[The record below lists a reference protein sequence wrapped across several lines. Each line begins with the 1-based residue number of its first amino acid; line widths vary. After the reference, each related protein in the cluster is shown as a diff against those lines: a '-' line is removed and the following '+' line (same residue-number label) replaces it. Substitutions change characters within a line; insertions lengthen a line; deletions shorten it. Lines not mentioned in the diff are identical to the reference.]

1 MLKLSNK
8 FTPILLGALL
18 ILSACGPQEDPKY
31 RAEIANHR
39 AALNEQFFDAE
50 RSPLDSASFYT
61 WQGLKF
67 FPIQEK
73 YKVKAILTPIS
84 NSPVFELPHS
94 HQKTKPYKQ
103 YGKLKF
109 ELEGKAFELLVLEQ
123 EIKKPGYE
131 NYLIVPFTD
140 ETTGKETYGAGRY
153 LDLEKSDAKEV
164 WLDFNLAYNPYC
176 AYNEA
181 YTCPIP
187 PKENNL
193 SLRIEAGMKYIS
205 TEHTFEK

>member
-1 MLKLSNK
+1 MLSKR
-8 FTPILLGALL
+8 L
-18 ILSACGPQEDPKY
+18 ILIGLLLNLLLAACGPAEDPKY

-39 AALNEQFFDAE
+39 AALNEQFFDVE
-50 RSPLDSASFYT
+50 RSPLDSLSFYT

-73 YKVKAILTPIS
+73 YKVKAQLTLIE
-84 NSPVFELPHS
+84 NANVFELPHS

-153 LDLEKSDAKEV
+153 LDLEKSSSKEV
-164 WLDFNLAYNPYC
+164 ILDFNLAYNPYC

-193 SLRIEAGMKYIS
+193 SLRIEAGMKY
-205 TEHTFEK
+205 TK

>member
-1 MLKLSNK
+1 MLKQGKALTS
-8 FTPILLGALL
+8 ILLGALSL
-18 ILSACGPQEDPKY
+18 LGACGPQEDPKY

-39 AALNEQFFDAE
+39 AALNEQFFDPAE
-50 RSPLDSASFYT
+50 TPLDSTSFYT
-61 WQGLKF
+61 WKGLKF

-73 YKVKAILTPIS
+73 YKVKAQLTLIE
-84 NSPVFELPHS
+84 NANVFELPHS

-123 EIKKPGYE
+123 EVKKPGYE

-164 WLDFNLAYNPYC
+164 ILDFNLSYNPYC

-193 SLRIEAGMKYIS
+193 SLRIEAGMKY
-205 TEHTFEK
+205 TK

>member
-1 MLKLSNK
+1 MLKQGKAL
-8 FTPILLGALL
+8 TTILLGALSL
-18 ILSACGPQEDPKY
+18 LGACGPQEDPKY

-73 YKVKAILTPIS
+73 YKVKAQLTLIE
-84 NSPVFELPHS
+84 NANVFELPHS

-131 NYLIVPFTD
+131 NYLIIPFTD

-164 WLDFNLAYNPYC
+164 IIDFNLAYNPYC

-193 SLRIEAGMKYIS
+193 SLRIEAGMKY
-205 TEHTFEK
+205 TKNQ